1 MKRLLQSLF
10 GVILLC
16 GSMLQASVCVPCRN
30 PKSIFLPRSQ
40 GRNAAREIAGWQ
52 PYIHRCG
59 FDDTYGIFSITPA
72 YTQSFDPDTI
82 TDYLFGQAAKDG
94 KVTFSGSR
102 FGAATQSAS
111 PHRGQ
116 FDIVADYFGLP
127 RNFKSEICFTPRIRN
142 FLMEFNWYLGL
153 DRWKEGA
160 YFRILMPIVHSRW
173 SLNPCEKI
181 IDKGSDVGGN
191 GAAVAFPNG
200 YMDKLGIP
208 RDQLPSSILDSW
220 ASCNG
225 VVWGDMQDRLKHGKL
240 FCGTETKSRL
250 ADLTMAL
257 GWNWVNHEEAHA
269 GFNIRATFPTGNKPH
284 AEFLFEPIAGNGGH
298 FELGAGY
305 SSHARLYYN
314 NATDA
319 SINVY
324 FDCNITHIF
333 EANSLRSFDFIQNGP
348 GSRYML
354 LAEFEAIPQRV
365 NPADPLSVDVG
376 HLTNQITHEYAERL
390 LPAINLTTLCCKV
403 KANLQADMALKF
415 AFTKNDF
422 TFDIGYNLWARSR
435 EKIRLIDSIKKR
447 TFGIKGDAYIFGA
460 LGPNAD
466 DAQGAYE
473 NCPAITNPGAN
484 NATAPTGFAV
494 PLSATQDTLATFYV
508 GGNHTPG
515 INSNEGFNPGID
527 FPARAEAANAAATEL
542 FVFSPVAGVGENSG
556 LPADVPILTSSPPL
570 FIDET
575 KLDLD
580 SAASPAQ
587 MTHKV
592 FVDFAFHLSVDEDKS
607 IRFPFIA
614 FGGEVEWEQEKEYF
628 GKSPCECETGLNQ
641 WGVWLKGGFE
651 F

>member
-1 MKRLLQSLF
+1 
-10 GVILLC
+10 
-16 GSMLQASVCVPCRN
+16 MLHASVCTPCRN

-40 GRNAAREIAGWQ
+40 ARNAAREIAGWQ
-52 PYIHRCG
+52 PYIHRHG

-82 TDYLFGQAAKDG
+82 TDYLFGQAATDG
-94 KVTFSGSR
+94 KVVFSGSDR
-102 FGAATQSAS
+102 SD
-111 PHRGQ
+111 RGE

-127 RNFKSEICFTPRIRN
+127 RDYKSEICFRPRIRN
-142 FLMEFNWYLGL
+142 VITEFNWYLGL

-160 YFRILMPIVHSRW
+160 YFRVLLPVVHSRW
-173 SLNPCEKI
+173 QLNPCEKI
-181 IDKGSDVGGN
+181 IDKGDE
-191 GAAVAFPNG
+191 AFPLG
-200 YMDKLGIP
+200 YMDKLEVP
-208 RDQLPSSILDSW
+208 RDQLPKSILESW

-250 ADLTMAL
+250 ADLTVAL
-257 GWNWVNHEEAHA
+257 GWNFVNHEEAHM

-284 AEFLFEPIAGNGGH
+284 AEFLFEPIAGNAGH

-314 NATDA
+314 DATDT

-324 FDCNITHIF
+324 FDCNVTHIF

-348 GSRYML
+348 GSRYVL
-354 LAEFEAIPQRV
+354 LAEFEAIPQRED
-365 NPADPLSVDVG
+365 PGDEDPLEADVG
-376 HLTNQITHEYAERL
+376 HLTNHITHQYAGRL
-390 LPAINLTTLCCKV
+390 LPAINETTLCCKV
-403 KANLQADMALKF
+403 KAKLQADMALKF
-415 AFTKNDF
+415 AFNKNDY
-422 TFDIGYNLWARSR
+422 TFDLGYNFWARSR

-460 LGPNAD
+460 MGGPNDTAAE
-466 DAQGAYE
+466 DAQAGYPS
-473 NCPAITNPGAN
+473 CPGLDQN
-484 NATAPTGFAV
+484 NEAPPGFAV
-494 PLSATQDTLATFYV
+494 PLSGTQDTLATFYT
-508 GGNHTPG
+508 GGNHAPG

-527 FPARAEAANAAATEL
+527 FPARSEAANKDNSER
-542 FVFSPVAGVGENSG
+542 FVFSPVAGVGDNGG

-587 MTHKV
+587 QTHKV
-592 FVDFAFHLSVDEDKS
+592 FANFTYHLETDEDKK

-614 FGGEVEWEQEKEYF
+614 LGGEVEWEQEKETF

-641 WGVWLKGGFE
+641 WGVWIKGGFE